1 MDYPHY
7 ENQIYILNI
16 YSITGNAIYSSYY
29 AFQRAHIISLYNSLL
44 LPHKCV
50 VMYNKIPLM
59 TIEVIPIPAHI
70 IILYELNLLLKFI
83 TGDEKMQIS

>member
-1 MDYPHY
+1 MLYTVATTHFKELTLFHY
-7 ENQIYILNI
+7 
-16 YSITGNAIYSSYY
+16 
-29 AFQRAHIISLYNSLL
+29 IIRYL